1 MNFRK
6 IKIFFKKNLKKILF
20 YIYYFFGAGPSPA
33 RVAGL
38 DPASPA
44 WSLAPASDQ
53 NPAIHARVMF
63 YACMNSA
70 KVINL
75 PSHCSSPSC
84 R

>member
-1 MNFRK
+1 
-6 IKIFFKKNLKKILF
+6 
-20 YIYYFFGAGPSPA
+20 
-33 RVAGL
+33 
-38 DPASPA
+38 
-44 WSLAPASDQ
+44 
-53 NPAIHARVMF
+53 MF